1 MEHED
6 ATFPFGGRRGA
17 IRLVGV
23 FGAAA
28 LLAVVA
34 AHRHPRG
41 ALEPWRP
48 GPTVPPAAQLTRSLT
63 PEIGNG
69 PAGETHRAAHLG
81 ATSSSSKPDGA
92 PVR

>member
-6 ATFPFGGRRGA
+6 ATFPFGGGRGA

-23 FGAAA
+23 LGAAA

-41 ALEPWRP
+41 TLEPWRP
-48 GPTVPPAAQLTRSLT
+48 APAAL
-63 PEIGNG
+63 P
-69 PAGETHRAAHLG
+69 AAHLTG
-81 ATSSSSKPDGA
+81 SLSSSDAERVGGPEARRPTTSPGPTGE

>member
-6 ATFPFGGRRGA
+6 ATFPFGGGRGA

-23 FGAAA
+23 LGAAA

-41 ALEPWRP
+41 TLEPWRP
-48 GPTVPPAAQLTRSLT
+48 GPAVPPAAHLTRSLT
-63 PEIGNG
+63 PENRNGQVGQTHGVPRFGATSPTSG
-69 PAGETHRAAHLG
+69 PAG
-81 ATSSSSKPDGA
+81 A
-92 PVR
+92 PE